1 MSLCHPVIWS
11 FHSRVFG
18 MAKESIIGTQL
29 GGYQIRALLGSGGM
43 ASVYKG
49 YDAALDR
56 EVAIKVIS
64 TAGQP
69 DDFVARFQREARLA
83 ASLRHPNIVQIYHFG
98 GQQNIVYMVQ
108 ELLPG
113 PTLEQRMRAAGRRRL
128 TSERVLA
135 IIDQLAGPLDYAH
148 GQSVIHR
155 DIKPSNALFNAGG
168 QLVLTDFGIARNI
181 ADPAQATTGPG
192 VVMGTPG
199 YVAPEQAISSVA
211 LTPAC
216 DVYALG
222 ALLFELLTGR
232 LPFEADTTM
241 GVILKHL
248 YDEPPRPSALR
259 PDLPSVLDT
268 VVLRAMHKEPSERYP
283 SAGALAKAL
292 RVTWTPT
299 PAVTPKPSTPKPA
312 RAVSKNAAATPTR
325 SKAAAAA
332 TPKPAANST
341 PAPGVAKRPAP
352 RPAAPKANGAASAP
366 AARAALKPATLKA
379 KPALAAV
386 VVTPRR
392 RGRLRVGLF
401 TTDLVGGLI
410 LFGLYPN
417 ALGQAWDTARRLIG
431 F

>member
-1 MSLCHPVIWS
+1 MKQPLSE
-11 FHSRVFG
+11 F
-18 MAKESIIGTQL
+18 SILNSQL
-29 GGYQIRALLGSGGM
+29 GGYQIRALMGSGGM

-69 DDFVARFQREARLA
+69 ADFVSRFQREARLA

-98 GQQNIVYMVQ
+98 GQQQIVYMVQ

-113 PTLEQRMRAAGRRRL
+113 PTLEQRMRDAGRRRL
-128 TSERVLA
+128 ATERVLA
-135 IIDQLAGPLDYAH
+135 IIEQLAGSLDYAH
-148 GQSVIHR
+148 GQGVIHR
-155 DIKPSNALFNAGG
+155 DIKPSNAIYNAAG

-216 DVYALG
+216 DIYALG

-232 LPFEADTTM
+232 LPFEADTSM

-248 YDEPPRPSALR
+248 YDEPPRPSTMR
-259 PDLPSVLDT
+259 PDLPRALDA
-268 VVLRAMHKEPSERYP
+268 VVLRAMHKEPTERYP
-283 SAGALAKAL
+283 SAGALAQAL
-292 RVTWTPT
+292 RAAA
-299 PAVTPKPSTPKPA
+299 PAPARSPA
-312 RAVSKNAAATPTR
+312 RAVPKNAAPAPAR
-325 SKAAAAA
+325 PKAASAAPKPVATSTPVPSAAKRA
-332 TPKPAANST
+332 TPKPAAPKAGTAAAT
-341 PAPGVAKRPAP
+341 PSPAARPTPKPVGSKAKPTAAAAVAAP
-352 RPAAPKANGAASAP
+352 RP
-366 AARAALKPATLKA
+366 
-379 KPALAAV
+379 
-386 VVTPRR
+386 RR
-392 RGRLRVGLF
+392 MWRLRVGLF
-401 TTDLVGGLI
+401 TADLVGALI

-417 ALGQAWDTARRLIG
+417 ALGIAWNTMRRLIG
-431 F
+431 V